1 MWKMKIFVN
10 MWKGHFY
17 SLKTLV
23 HLLEGNQAIYLRL
36 LKRKTNFQE
45 NANSCSKSW
54 VNPFKKLEIF
64 SIILKWHFCSLK
76 CIFSPLAH
84 NKTIYLYRGLQG
96 VTRGYRGLRGVTRG
110 YRGLQG
116 VTKGYKGFQGV
127 TGERESLKWSCQK
140 KNLIKPSMLS
150 ILEEKHSLWKM
161 LIFDQ
166 NHRLTPLQKC
176 KFFDHVKRTF
186 F

>member
-1 MWKMKIFVN
+1 MQFFDYVKNKNFCKYV
-10 MWKGHFY
+10 KRTFLQ
-17 SLKTLV
+17 LKTLF
-23 HLLEGNQAIYLRL
+23 HLLEGNQVIYLRL

-64 SIILKWHFCSLK
+64 SIIFKWHFCSLK
-76 CIFSPLAH
+76 CIFSTLAH

-116 VTKGYKGFQGV
+116 VTGGYKGLQGLP
-127 TGERESLKWSCQK
+127 GGYRG
-140 KNLIKPSMLS
+140 
-150 ILEEKHSLWKM
+150 
-161 LIFDQ
+161 
-166 NHRLTPLQKC
+166 
-176 KFFDHVKRTF
+176 KRKL
-186 F
+186 

>member
-1 MWKMKIFVN
+1 MQKCNFSTMWKMTIFVN

-23 HLLEGNQAIYLRL
+23 HLLEGNQAIYVRL

-76 CIFSPLAH
+76 CIFSPLTH
-84 NKTIYLYRGLQG
+84 KKTIYFYRWLQG

-116 VTKGYKGFQGV
+116 VTRGYRG
-127 TGERESLKWSCQK
+127 
-140 KNLIKPSMLS
+140 
-150 ILEEKHSLWKM
+150 
-161 LIFDQ
+161 
-166 NHRLTPLQKC
+166 LQKVTRGSR
-176 KFFDHVKRTF
+176 KKRKLEMDLPKEELNQTIYVVSF
-186 F
+186 RRKT

>member
-1 MWKMKIFVN
+1 M
-10 MWKGHFY
+10 
-17 SLKTLV
+17 
-23 HLLEGNQAIYLRL
+23 
-36 LKRKTNFQE
+36 KRKTNFQE

-116 VTKGYKGFQGV
+116 VTGGYKGLQGV
-127 TGERESLKWSCQK
+127 PGGYRGKRKLEMDLPK
-140 KNLIKPSMLS
+140 KELNQTIYVVNFRRK
-150 ILEEKHSLWKM
+150 
-161 LIFDQ
+161 
-166 NHRLTPLQKC
+166 T
-176 KFFDHVKRTF
+176 
-186 F
+186 

>member
-10 MWKGHFY
+10 MWKGHCY

-64 SIILKWHFCSLK
+64 SMIFKWHFCSLK
-76 CIFSPLAH
+76 CIFSTLAH

-96 VTRGYRGLRGVTRG
+96 VTGGYRGKRKIEMSSKKKIWFVRMQPFG
-110 YRGLQG
+110 YLLF
-116 VTKGYKGFQGV
+116 VATLF
-127 TGERESLKWSCQK
+127 WA
-140 KNLIKPSMLS
+140 IP
-150 ILEEKHSLWKM
+150 M
-161 LIFDQ
+161 LI
-166 NHRLTPLQKC
+166 RRKSTPWRGICEKC
-176 KFFDHVKRTF
+176 GCLATSFRIAGGHQRVKIKN
-186 F
+186 

>member
-1 MWKMKIFVN
+1 MPIFDWNHRLTPLQKCNFSTMWKMKIFVN

-23 HLLEGNQAIYLRL
+23 HLLEGNQAIYVRL

-45 NANSCSKSW
+45 NANFCSKSW

-96 VTRGYRGLRGVTRG
+96 VTGGYKGLQRVTRG
-110 YRGLQG
+110 SRGL
-116 VTKGYKGFQGV
+116 KGKEKAWNGFA
-127 TGERESLKWSCQK
+127 K
-140 KNLIKPSMLS
+140 
-150 ILEEKHSLWKM
+150 
-161 LIFDQ
+161 
-166 NHRLTPLQKC
+166 
-176 KFFDHVKRTF
+176 KRT
-186 F
+186 

>member
-64 SIILKWHFCSLK
+64 SMIFKWHFCSLK
-76 CIFSPLAH
+76 CIFSTLAH

-116 VTKGYKGFQGV
+116 VTRGYRGLQGV
-127 TGERESLKWSCQK
+127 TGGYRGLQRVTRGYRGKRKIDMDLPKKELNQTIYVVNLKRK
-140 KNLIKPSMLS
+140 
-150 ILEEKHSLWKM
+150 
-161 LIFDQ
+161 
-166 NHRLTPLQKC
+166 T
-176 KFFDHVKRTF
+176 
-186 F
+186 

>member
-1 MWKMKIFVN
+1 MQKCNFSTMWKMKIFGN
-10 MWKGHFY
+10 MSKGHFY

-23 HLLEGNQAIYLRL
+23 HLLEGNQAIYVRL

-76 CIFSPLAH
+76 CSFSPLAH

-96 VTRGYRGLRGVTRG
+96 VTGG
-110 YRGLQG
+110 YRGLQR
-116 VTKGYKGFQGV
+116 VTRGSRGLQGKEKAWNGFAN
-127 TGERESLKWSCQK
+127 KK

-166 NHRLTPLQKC
+166 NHRLTPLKKC

-186 F
+186 L